1 MPLVVTVRLMTLRRL
16 PVVPPSRMPSRSSR
30 ALTVWVSICILPQET
45 SRAGELSDGM
55 WSIRFACMKAV
66 NSSTAPASSPARGTG
81 SSPSK
86 SSTLAVTSSVLAWMV
101 TVESASSVGVLGDAE
116 NDTKQPS
123 SETALRIGLTSSL
136 EKRSST
142 MTSLGL
148 TRTSSSR
155 KPARVVLLV

>member
-1 MPLVVTVRLMTLRRL
+1 M
-16 PVVPPSRMPSRSSR
+16 VPPSRMPSRSSR

-45 SRAGELSDGM
+45 SRAGQLSDGI

-66 NSSTAPASSPARGTG
+66 NSSTAPVSSLTRGTG
-81 SSPSK
+81 SSSCK
-86 SSTLAVTSSVLAWMV
+86 GSTWAVTSSGLAWMV
-101 TVESASSVGVLGDAE
+101 TVESAGIPGVLGDAE
-116 NDTKQPS
+116 NDTKQSS
-123 SETALRIGLTSSL
+123 SETALRIGLASSL
-136 EKRSST
+136 ENRSSR